1 MENNALRKPE
11 KTLTN
16 QPKDAKIDMGAG
28 VFERLNGAP
37 TNLDNA
43 NSSAPTWAMS
53 RDMITSN
60 GCHVRLTFRKVSKP
74 GVREEIAR
82 LLLASL
88 EEKEWKS

>member
-1 MENNALRKPE
+1 MLQTNQETREKP
-11 KTLTN
+11 LTK
-16 QPKDAKIDMGAG
+16 QPKDATIDVGANA
-28 VFERLNGAP
+28 FEGFSGAP

-43 NSSAPTWAMS
+43 NNSAPTWAMS

>member
-1 MENNALRKPE
+1 MLQINQETREKP
-11 KTLTN
+11 LTK
-16 QPKDAKIDMGAG
+16 QPKDATIDVGANA
-28 VFERLNGAP
+28 FEGFSGAP

-43 NSSAPTWAMS
+43 NNSAPTWAMS

>member
-1 MENNALRKPE
+1 MYQANIKSSEKP
-11 KTLTN
+11 LTN
-16 QPKDAKIDMGAG
+16 LPKDAKICMEPLIGSAPDGASK
-28 VFERLNGAP
+28 
-37 TNLDNA
+37 NLDNV